1 MEEGRSKMKYVLV
14 IAASLM
20 LAGCGN
26 PLTRLLPK
34 LEKVELPEEL
44 MIPPKELK
52 LINKPTAEEIK
63 KLQEEQK
70 AKEAAANVPPQ

>member
-1 MEEGRSKMKYVLV
+1 MKNLLV
-14 IAASLM
+14 IALALT

-26 PLTRLLPK
+26 TLTRLLPK
-34 LEKVELPEEL
+34 IEKIDLPEEL
-44 MIPPKELK
+44 MVPPKELK
-52 LINKPTAEEIK
+52 LINKPSAEEIK

>member
-1 MEEGRSKMKYVLV
+1 MKNLLV
-14 IAASLM
+14 IALALT

-34 LEKVELPEEL
+34 LEKIELPEEL
-44 MIPPKELK
+44 MVPPKELK
-52 LINKPTAEEIK
+52 LINKPSAEEIK

>member
-1 MEEGRSKMKYVLV
+1 MKNLLV
-14 IAASLM
+14 IALALT

-34 LEKVELPEEL
+34 LEKIELPEEL
-44 MIPPKELK
+44 MVPPKELK
-52 LINKPTAEEIK
+52 LINKPSAEEIK

-70 AKEAAANVPPQ
+70 AKEAAANVSPQ